1 MAGDATAY
9 HRNGVE
15 RDQTDHLTA
24 RLHDGGANIAVEDDL
39 PDAPADLTTR
49 AAGGFM
55 WALIGFVFIQ
65 IGSFGTYTVASRILG
80 PESIGLVGTL
90 LTVIFWADVLLD
102 VGMGASVIYEQEE
115 GQTARVDVAFTINT
129 AMALVV
135 AGVVVAIAPLIAGF
149 FGASEDV
156 GLFRVLGVLVL
167 AKGLNQVPDAL
178 LRRDLQFR
186 RRVWADLTRS
196 VGRFGLALTL
206 LLAGWGV
213 EGMLIAIVCSELASV
228 AVTWALVGYRPRPRV
243 DRVVA
248 GQMLRYG
255 APVFGSRLVGMLWL
269 NGDYLVVGRTYGGRS
284 REYGNYYTA
293 FRLPELI
300 LGSFYNIFASV
311 AFPTFSAAREE
322 GPERLQNAMLRS
334 LRLLCLVGFPAGIGI
349 SVIARDFVTVVF
361 GSGFSGAIAPMEIL
375 GVAGAITGIGYAS
388 GDLFNAIGRSK
399 LGLMFNLA
407 GTPVLITGFIA
418 VADRGIVAI
427 ATVHLIVII
436 PLAIARIEVANRL
449 IGTSWPQ
456 ALAAMWPGTAAVLGI
471 LAATLPLRLT
481 LEAGFGTLLALLGAG
496 AVGAVVG
503 LALGARPTFTEMVDL
518 ARKAIGR

>member
-9 HRNGVE
+9 HRIGVE

-39 PDAPADLTTR
+39 PDAPADLTSR

-102 VGMGASVIYEQEE
+102 VGMGA
-115 GQTARVDVAFTINT
+115 FTVNT
-129 AMALVV
+129 AMAIIV

-149 FGASEDV
+149 FGAPDEV

-322 GPERLQNAMLRS
+322 GPKRLQNAMLRS

-349 SVIARDFVTVVF
+349 SIIARDFVTVVF

-375 GVAGAITGIGYAS
+375 GIAGAITGIGYAS

-407 GTPVLITGFIA
+407 GTPVLIAGFIA

-449 IGTSWPQ
+449 IGTTWSQ

-481 LEAGFGTLLALLGAG
+481 LPAGFGTLVALLGAG

-503 LALGARPTFTEMVDL
+503 LALGARPTFTELVDL